1 MNSKLK
7 RGFAALAVTA
17 SSAMIL
23 SSCAAP
29 SFDAANCTDAA
40 LSVGSLLPT
49 TGNLAFLGAPEIAG
63 VDLAIKEINEAG
75 GVAGKCVSVSH
86 KDSGDTTTD
95 IATQSATALI
105 NDGVDAIVGAASSGV
120 SLSVIDQVT
129 GAGVLQISPANTAP
143 DLSTYAD
150 GGLYFRT
157 APSDVLQG
165 RVLGNLMVG
174 DGASNVAFLT
184 LQDPYGT
191 GLFENAKIAVE
202 AAGGT
207 VVANEEFAPGTKN
220 FSSQIDKVLAA
231 NPDAIAVI
239 SFDEV
244 KSILPELV
252 KVKGW
257 DPTKLYL
264 VDGNTGNFDADFTD
278 FNIAGAQG
286 TIPGVI
292 ASDDFKTR
300 LAAVNP
306 DLTVWAYAAESYDAT
321 MLVALAA
328 ATAAKAGEEVTG
340 ANISKYMAEVSSGG
354 EKVDFSQPGAFKK
367 AMDLINAG
375 TDIDFEGV
383 SGPISFDANGDPTEA
398 YVGIYLYDDK
408 NINTGVD
415 VEYGKLD

>member
-1 MNSKLK
+1 MNSMLK
-7 RGFAALAVTA
+7 RGIAAVAVATLGA
-17 SSAMIL
+17 AVL
-23 SSCAAP
+23 TSCAT
-29 SFDAANCTDAA
+29 SFTAKDCKDAA

-63 VDLAIKEINEAG
+63 VDLAVKEINEAG
-75 GVAGKCVSVSH
+75 GIAGKCVSVSH

-105 NDGVDAIVGAASSGV
+105 NEGVDVIVGAASSGV
-120 SLSVIDQVT
+120 SLSVIDQIT

-150 GGLYFRT
+150 NGLYFRT

-165 RVLGNLMVG
+165 RVLGNLIVG
-174 DGASNVAFLT
+174 DGASKVAFLT

-191 GLFENAKIAVE
+191 GLYENAKIAIE
-202 AAGGT
+202 AAGGS
-207 VVANEEFAPGTKN
+207 VVANEEFAPATKN

-231 NPDAIAVI
+231 KPDAIAVI

-244 KSILPELV
+244 KAILPELV

-264 VDGNTGNFDADFTD
+264 VDGNTANFDQDFTD
-278 FNIAGAQG
+278 FNIKGAQG

-292 ASDDFKTR
+292 ASEDFKTR
-300 LAAVNP
+300 LAVVNK
-306 DLTVWAYAAESYDAT
+306 DLDVFAYAAESYDAT
-321 MLVALAA
+321 MLTALAA
-328 ATAAKAGEEVTG
+328 ATAAKAGEEVNG
-340 ANISKYMAEVSSGG
+340 ANIAKYMAQVSSGG
-354 EKVDFSQPGAFKK
+354 EQVDFSKPGAFKK
-367 AMDLINAG
+367 AIDLINAG
-375 TDIDFEGV
+375 KDIDFEGV

-398 YVGIYLYDDK
+398 YVGIYLFDETNK
-408 NINTGVD
+408 NTGVD
-415 VEYGKLD
+415 SEYGKLN

>member
-7 RGFAALAVTA
+7 RGLAAVAIAAT
-17 SSAMIL
+17 SAMVL

-29 SFDAANCTDAA
+29 SFDAKNCKDAA
-40 LSVGSLLPT
+40 LAIGSLLPT

-105 NDGVDAIVGAASSGV
+105 NEKVDAIVGAASSGV
-120 SLSVIDQVT
+120 SLSVIDQIT
-129 GAGVLQISPANTAP
+129 GAGVLQISPANTSP
-143 DLSTYAD
+143 TLSDYAD
-150 GGLYFRT
+150 NGLYFRT

-165 RVLGNLMVG
+165 RVLGNLITG
-174 DGASNVAFLT
+174 DGNSKVAFLT
-184 LQDPYGT
+184 IQDPYGT
-191 GLFENAKIAVE
+191 GLYDNAKIAVE
-202 AAGGT
+202 AAGGS
-207 VVANEEFAPGTKN
+207 VVANEVFAPSTKN

-231 NPDAIAVI
+231 GPDAIAVI

-257 DPTKLYL
+257 DPKKLYL
-264 VDGNTGNFDADFTD
+264 VDGNTGNFDKDFTD

-292 ASDDFKTR
+292 ATDDFKTR
-300 LAAVNP
+300 LAGVN
-306 DLTVWAYAAESYDAT
+306 DALDVFAYAAESYDAT

-328 ATAAKAGEEVTG
+328 AVASKNGEEVNGKTI
-340 ANISKYMAEVSSGG
+340 ASHMVEVSAGG
-354 EKVDFSQPGAFKK
+354 EKVDFKEAGAFKK
-367 AMDLINAG
+367 AIDLINAG
-375 TDIDFEGV
+375 KDIDFEGV
-383 SGPISFDANGDPTEA
+383 SGPISFADNGDPTEA
-398 YVGIYLYDDK
+398 YVGIYLFDDK

-415 VEYGKLD
+415 VEYGKLN